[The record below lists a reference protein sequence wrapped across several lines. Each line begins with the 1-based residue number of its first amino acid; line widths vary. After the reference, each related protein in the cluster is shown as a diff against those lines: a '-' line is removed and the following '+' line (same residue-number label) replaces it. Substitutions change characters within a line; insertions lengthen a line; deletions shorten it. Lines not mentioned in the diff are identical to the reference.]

1 MALSTRKPIRLMV
14 LALALVCTAVS
25 LGSEGTGVVSPSPES
40 GPSAPPETR
49 LDAKTLK
56 ARFEAD
62 AFKGLNEATF
72 RQTLARIDA
81 VTLLEATQL
90 YLRERPEYS
99 VNLVKY
105 ERIGGKWSDN
115 PDLLN
120 IRYRRSPLGVY
131 VKYAQGPHAGREVL
145 YNHAARP
152 GELTVVEPG
161 LLSIMAFHIDLD
173 NPAVRRSTNHRIT
186 EIGLEFPIE
195 MMAKDLKTL
204 QSRGGSVDITK
215 GKWSEEG
222 GEKFWEVTVE
232 LPGPPAYYA
241 HWARLRFNIRN
252 GIIYE
257 MEVRDG
263 LGMPLE
269 RFIYRDVK
277 FGKLPANAFDED
289 NPEYGF

>member
-1 MALSTRKPIRLMV
+1 MAVSTSTPV
-14 LALALVCTAVS
+14 YWGALALALVTSAVTM
-25 LGSEGTGVVSPSPES
+25 GSEGTVVVSPSPES
-40 GPSAPPETR
+40 GPAAPPETR
-49 LDAKTLK
+49 LDARTLK
-56 ARFEAD
+56 ERFDAD
-62 AFKGLNEATF
+62 AFKGLNEAAF
-72 RQTLARIDA
+72 RQTIARIDA

-90 YLRERPEYS
+90 YLRDRPEYS
-99 VNLVKY
+99 VNLVKF
-105 ERIGGKWSDN
+105 ERIGGKWSAN

-120 IRYRRSPLGVY
+120 IRYRKSPLGVY

-145 YNHAARP
+145 YNHATRP

-161 LLSIMAFHIDLD
+161 LLSIVAFHIDLD
-173 NPAVRRSTNHRIT
+173 NPAVGRSTNHRIT
-186 EIGLEFPIE
+186 EIGLEFPISI
-195 MMAKDLKTL
+195 MNKDLKTL
-204 QSRGGSVDITK
+204 QSRGGSVDLTR
-215 GKWSEEG
+215 GRWSEEG

-241 HWARLRFNIRN
+241 HWARLRFNTRN

-257 MEVRDG
+257 MEVRDALG
-263 LGMPLE
+263 LPLE